1 MVGAMILDSTSQV
14 NQKNI
19 FGKFK
24 RKNRLLL
31 LRVLTNFLTWTFGA
45 TIEES
50 TKSKYHGSFIFLHD
64 LGNPK

>member
-19 FGKFK
+19 FGKFQ
-24 RKNRLLL
+24 RKTG
-31 LRVLTNFLTWTFGA
+31 VLTNFLTWTFGA